1 MSTLLSKL
9 SLTARPENTSSNPLL
24 KRREKLLAK
33 LDEQLAMATAH
44 IAGET
49 YTCFKEKWQV
59 NPQTKVREKVR
70 VPKNIKPWFYKRDNK
85 YFLEIRYANKP
96 LELQKD
102 MHAVEVGDSDALT
115 STIETVIAAIVAG
128 ELDELL
134 VPIAPVGKKK
144 SAAK

>member
-9 SLTARPENTSSNPLL
+9 SLTASNKNTKDNPVLR
-24 KRREKLLAK
+24 RREKLLAK
-33 LDEQLAMATAH
+33 CDEQLAMAQSH
-44 IAGET
+44 IEGKPH
-49 YTCFKEKWQV
+49 TCFKEKWQV
-59 NPQTKVREKVR
+59 NPQTNVREKVR

-96 LELQKD
+96 LELQPD
-102 MHAVEVGDSDALT
+102 MHAVEVGESDALT